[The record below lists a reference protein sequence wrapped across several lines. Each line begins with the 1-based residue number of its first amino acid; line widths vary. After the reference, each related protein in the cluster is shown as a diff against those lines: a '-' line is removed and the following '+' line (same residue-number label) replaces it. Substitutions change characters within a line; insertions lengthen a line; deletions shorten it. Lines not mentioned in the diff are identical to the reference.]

1 VDPAGNRDAVYVM
14 GRNVYNWY
22 YLSPTP
28 WDIILGTLHSSTL
41 HHFRCY
47 LRTPVLYAIERA
59 ALVAQRTP
67 LPNCVQARYSA
78 SCSYASW
85 PTWSTAAA

>member
-1 VDPAGNRDAVYVM
+1 VRAVDPAGNRDALYVM

-28 WDIILGTLHSSTL
+28 WDIILGTLHAITS
-41 HHFRCY
+41 
-47 LRTPVLYAIERA
+47 VLCAIERLA
-59 ALVAQRTP
+59 HLLVADRTP
-67 LPNCVQARYSA
+67 LPNCAQGRYSA
-78 SCSYASW
+78 FCSCAFW